1 MVGRRLMKN
10 MLLQNTLRSVKKA
23 PGRFA
28 AIAAIIALSC
38 AFYSGVKAACPD
50 MKNSAWKYY
59 DEQAL
64 ADIQIKSTLGFK
76 EGDCEKLLENEEFTS
91 GYAGY
96 SADLF
101 TESGQG
107 NAVVKVMSYSEDYP
121 LNKLYLT
128 EGRLPEKP
136 GECVADSAPR
146 DKLSFKVG
154 DKIILRAE
162 NNDETSDYLAKT
174 EFTIVGLAQSPLYVN
189 FERGS
194 ATVGTGNI
202 SAFVYIPE
210 EDFALDTYTD
220 IYLSVGK
227 AHEKGVAPFSDKYDD
242 IVAEGE
248 YLAETLADS
257 FLAEREQDIRSEAD
271 ESLSEAREKLADG
284 EKKLAD
290 GNAEYKKGL
299 SDYNSAYDELKTQ
312 REELD
317 SAMEEYND
325 GLKQLDE
332 NKAKLQELYDTC
344 PRVDNILKSHKDVY
358 MKVLPEELLNVL
370 KDIQRIYDDNDVEAS
385 ISDLLA
391 VYIITDPERDPNS
404 KAAAEAAITGANEQ
418 VKAAA
423 SAALAE
429 IDKQKKTLEETG
441 KQFEEAETA
450 IADYEKELAD
460 AKHDLDDAKKELE
473 DAQTQIDDANK
484 EISDAENDLEEI
496 LEDKKWY
503 VWNRGEWSPDCL
515 TYGTDAERID
525 SIAAVFPLFFI
536 LIAALVCCTTM
547 SRMVE
552 EQRTE
557 TGTMKALGFGAGA
570 IISQYVLYASLASV
584 IGSAI
589 GTVIGFP
596 LLPTIIFK
604 CYRTMYNF
612 PNFEAPFMPLFALG
626 CCGVSLLC
634 TGLSAVYTS
643 YLELTS
649 VPAALIRPKPPK
661 GGKRIFLEKIGF
673 IWKKLKFTSKV
684 TFRNLFRY
692 KSRFFMT
699 IIGISGS
706 TALLLTAFALKQ
718 SISCIADKQYDEIFL
733 YDATVILSDN
743 AYEEELAEVDRVIS
757 ENEAVTSSMKAIM
770 SVKDIYGEDNC
781 VEASVLAPESTE
793 DLGEY
798 IVLRDRSHN
807 SPITIEDGSVIL
819 TEKLSNLLN
828 VKTGDMV
835 FIEGAEES
843 VKVAAIAENYTYH
856 FVYMTPSTYKELFG
870 EDYKNT
876 ILLNTAEKADNDEI
890 SSELI
895 SCDSVISASFTV
907 NGTDK
912 FRKLISSLD
921 LIVAV
926 IVIFAGALAVVIL
939 YNLANININERI
951 RELAT
956 IKVLGFF
963 DGEVGAYVY
972 RENTVSTI
980 IGIIIGLI
988 VGIFFEHFVIVTAEV
1003 DEVMFSR
1010 DIPWFCYVLA
1020 AAAMA
1025 VFTVLVN
1032 LLLYF
1037 KLKKIDMASSMKAI
1051 E

>member
-1 MVGRRLMKN
+1 MKN

-59 DEQAL
+59 EEQAL
-64 ADIQIKSTLGFK
+64 ADIQLKSTLGFN

-101 TESGQG
+101 TESEQG

-154 DKIILRAE
+154 DKITLSAE
-162 NNDETSDYLAKT
+162 NNDETSDYLSQT

-194 ATVGTGNI
+194 TTVGTGNI
-202 SAFVYIPE
+202 SAFMYIPE
-210 EDFALDTYTD
+210 EDFALDAYTD

-227 AHEKGVAPFSDKYDD
+227 AHQKGVAPFSDEYED
-242 IVAEGE
+242 IVEEGE

-257 FLAEREQDIRSEAD
+257 FLAQREEDIRAEAD
-271 ESLSEAREKLADG
+271 ESLAEAREKLADG

-290 GNAEYKKGL
+290 GNTEYQKGL
-299 SDYNSAYDELKTQ
+299 RDYNSAYDELKAQ
-312 REELD
+312 REDLD
-317 SAMEEYND
+317 SAMAEYND
-325 GLKQLDE
+325 GLKLLDE
-332 NKAKLQELYDTC
+332 NQAKIQELYDTC

-358 MKVLPEELLNVL
+358 MKVLPEELLSVL

-404 KAAAEAAITGANEQ
+404 KAAAGAAITGANEQ

-423 SAALAE
+423 SAALTE
-429 IDKQKKTLEETG
+429 IDNQRKALEESG

-450 IADYEKELAD
+450 LADFEKELAD
-460 AKHDLDDAKKELE
+460 AKHDLDDAQKELS

-484 EISDAENDLEEI
+484 EISDAENDLDEM

-515 TYGTDAERID
+515 TYGDDAERID

-557 TGTMKALGFGAGA
+557 TGTMKALGFGSGA
-570 IISQYVLYASLASV
+570 IISQYVLYASFASI
-584 IGSAI
+584 IGSVI

-612 PNFEAPFMPLFALG
+612 PIFEAPFMPLFALG

-643 YLELTS
+643 YVELTS

-673 IWKKLKFTSKV
+673 IWKRLKFTSKV

-699 IIGISGS
+699 LIGISGS
-706 TALLLTAFALKQ
+706 TALLLTGFALKQ

-733 YDATVILSDN
+733 YDATVILSDK
-743 AYEEELAEVDRVIS
+743 ASDEELAEADRVIS

-770 SVKDIYGEDNC
+770 TVKDIYGDDNNS
-781 VEASVLAPESTE
+781 VEASLLVPEKTE
-793 DLGEY
+793 ELGGY
-798 IVLRDRSHN
+798 IVLKDRSYK
-807 SPITIEDGSVIL
+807 SPLTLEDGSVIL
-819 TEKLSNLLN
+819 TEKLSILLN
-828 VKTGDMV
+828 VKTGDTV
-835 FIEGAEES
+835 FIEGSEKP

-856 FVYMTPSTYKELFG
+856 FVYMTSATYNELFG
-870 EDYKNT
+870 EGTVNT
-876 ILLNTAEKADNDEI
+876 ILLNTSENADQDEI

-895 SCDSVISASFTV
+895 SCDAVISAAFTV

-939 YNLANININERI
+939 YNLANININERV

-980 IGIIIGLI
+980 IGIILGLF

-1020 AAAMA
+1020 AASMA
-1025 VFTVLVN
+1025 VFTVFVN